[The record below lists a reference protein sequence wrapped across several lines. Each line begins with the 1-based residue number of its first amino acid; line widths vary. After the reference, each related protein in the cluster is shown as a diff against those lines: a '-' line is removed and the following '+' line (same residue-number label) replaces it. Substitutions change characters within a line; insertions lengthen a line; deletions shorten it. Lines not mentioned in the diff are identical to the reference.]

1 MPKYPKKKLAQL
13 VLQLCVN
20 QGIENVII
28 SPGSR
33 NAPLTLG
40 FVNHPKI
47 KAFSIVDE
55 RCAAFFGL
63 GMAQQMQEPVVLLC
77 TSGSALLNYYPAI
90 AEA

>member
-40 FVNHPKI
+40 FVNHPKM
-47 KAFSIVDE
+47 FS
-55 RCAAFFGL
+55 F
-63 GMAQQMQEPVVLLC
+63 
-77 TSGSALLNYYPAI
+77 SG
-90 AEA
+90 